1 MKIWKFQE
9 LIIIS
14 IINGIILFLIMENK
28 DTRDTLAKLIVYIFL
43 INNIILMYFYWKIT
57 AIQHVIWNVVVKSID
72 GNVEEINKRLK
83 KLEEKK

>member
-1 MKIWKFQE
+1 
-9 LIIIS
+9 
-14 IINGIILFLIMENK
+14 MENK